1 MYLKCKAGIVRVSA
15 RGESMENYAS
25 ILGEVSILVHAPAI
39 SLRPKMT
46 KNTK

>member
-1 MYLKCKAGIVRVSA
+1 MYLKGKVGKVRVSA
-15 RGESMENYAS
+15 RGESMKNYAS

-39 SLRPKMT
+39 TLRPKMT